1 MKFIKRIHN
10 SMRELDIGG
19 STYSKIQ
26 GMPLIEAK
34 KMLRGNHLCWPMGS
48 GFVMVGLSSL
58 RL

>member
-1 MKFIKRIHN
+1 
-10 SMRELDIGG
+10 MRELDIGG